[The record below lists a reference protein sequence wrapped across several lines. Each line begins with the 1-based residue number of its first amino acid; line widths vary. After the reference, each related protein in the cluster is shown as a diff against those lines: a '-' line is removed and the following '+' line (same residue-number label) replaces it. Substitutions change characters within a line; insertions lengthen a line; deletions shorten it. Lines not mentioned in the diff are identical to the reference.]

1 MYFLFIL
8 CSQCSMKHAYKNI
21 VMYRKVFILKGHFKW
36 FHLNMLLSLKLE
48 NFMLVPF
55 QAVKD

>member
-1 MYFLFIL
+1 
-8 CSQCSMKHAYKNI
+8 MKHAYKNI
-21 VMYRKVFILKGHFKW
+21 VMYRKVFVLKEHFKW